1 MPSTAAKK
9 TKSLGELLKRAKA
22 EAPTKPRKVR
32 FEQPPLSFTTV
43 SLTPVA
49 KEILDRLAD
58 QATKQ
63 TGRRV
68 SASSVMRAL
77 LHVAEEQRLDKS
89 VVTVIEN
96 EMNTGAVVWGKVRQ
110 L

>member
-1 MPSTAAKK
+1 MPSTAMKK

-43 SLTPVA
+43 SLTPGA
-49 KEILDRLAD
+49 KDILDRLTD
-58 QATKQ
+58 QATSQ
-63 TGRRV
+63 TGRKV

-77 LHVAEEQRLDKS
+77 LHVAEKQRLAKT
-89 VVTVIEN
+89 VVMVIET

-110 L
+110 Q